1 MGGVTKSLFGG
12 GSSGGSSSSN
22 QRTTTVSEPWSV
34 QQPYLKEIFS
44 EAQNLYDTGQLA
56 PDYYAGNTVAPQSQW
71 TQDALQM
78 QADRAMNG
86 DASISTAKG
95 AMDNITSGNA
105 LAGNTGLNA
114 LNQMT
119 EAVNPYSTALLN
131 DAVGQANAQID
142 SGFSGAGR
150 YGSGAHENAKADSV
164 ADLTNQFYSNA
175 YNQQLQAAQQAGQL
189 YNTGI
194 GQQIVAG
201 QTAQQL
207 ANQAYTDAAALSEA
221 GGVLDDYEQSLI
233 NADIDRYNYDASKAM
248 TALSNYNALI
258 QGAYGGTT
266 TSTQQDTGSSSGSSS
281 RLGNVAGGAMT
292 GASIGSAGGPWGAAA
307 GGVIGGL
314 LGLIK

>member
-1 MGGVTKSLFGG
+1 MGKGG
-12 GSSGGSSSSN
+12 GGGG
-22 QRTTTVSEPWSV
+22 TTTQVSEPWAE
-34 QQPYLKEIFS
+34 QKRYLKDIFA
-44 EAQNLYDTGQLA
+44 EAQNLYNTGQLA

-71 TQDALQM
+71 SQDALQM

-194 GQQIVAG
+194 GQQVVAG

-221 GGVLDDYEQSLI
+221 GGVLDDYQQQLI
-233 NADIDRYNYDASKAM
+233 NADIDRYNYDAQQALA
-248 TALSNYNALI
+248 ALSNYNQLI
-258 QGAYGGTT
+258 NGSYGGTT
-266 TSTQQDTGSSSGSSS
+266 TSTGQQSSGSK
-281 RLGNVAGGAMT
+281 LGNVAGGAMS
-292 GASIGSAGGPWGAAA
+292 GAAIGSSFMPGWGTAIGAG
-307 GGVIGGL
+307 VGGL
-314 LGLIK
+314 LGLF